1 MCDWTGNQYIGITL
15 DWDYT
20 KQQVHLSMP
29 NYVKMTLKQFQHI
42 AGKLQHAPYS
52 SIPIQYG
59 AKTKK
64 HYATQDLTAP
74 LVGAKTNGSCS
85 KYEASYIPWQSGRK
99 HSTLLDQDHC
109 ITIIQINRGH
119 NAMRQTQQLF
129 DYLATQKDA
138 VLSYHVSN
146 MVLVVHSNASYLSK
160 PKASSRANGH
170 FSLSS
175 DTPILP
181 NNGAVLNIV
190 HIIKRMSC
198 PQPLKQNWQVYT

>member
-1 MCDWTGNQYIGITL
+1 
-15 DWDYT
+15 
-20 KQQVHLSMP
+20 
-29 NYVKMTLKQFQHI
+29 
-42 AGKLQHAPYS
+42 
-52 SIPIQYG
+52 
-59 AKTKK
+59 
-64 HYATQDLTAP
+64 
-74 LVGAKTNGSCS
+74 
-85 KYEASYIPWQSGRK
+85 
-99 HSTLLDQDHC
+99 
-109 ITIIQINRGH
+109 
-119 NAMRQTQQLF
+119 MRQTQQLF

-160 PKASSRANGH
+160 PKASSRARGH

-198 PQPLKQNWQVYT
+198 PQPQKQNWPVYT